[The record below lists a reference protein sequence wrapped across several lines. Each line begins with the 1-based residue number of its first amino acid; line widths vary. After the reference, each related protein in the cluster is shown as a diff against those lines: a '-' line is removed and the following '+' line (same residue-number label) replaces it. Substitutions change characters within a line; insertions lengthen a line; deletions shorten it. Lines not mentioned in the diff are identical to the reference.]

1 MSVEEFNEIE
11 QGIKES
17 CTQNAISYLAR
28 YIATC
33 IQSIRVCES
42 NETKGYWHNRALVA
56 LTILN
61 NDYGYELDEVDE
73 EINNYIIRP
82 CDYQIESKIK
92 CEATLKQGSN

>member
-1 MSVEEFNEIE
+1 MSVEEYNAIE
-11 QGIKES
+11 QGIKEA
-17 CTQNAISYLAR
+17 CTQNAISYLAG

-33 IQSIRVCES
+33 IHSIRVGKS
-42 NETKGYWHNRALVA
+42 NEVKGFWHNRALVA

-61 NDYGYELDEVDE
+61 NDYGYELDNVDE
-73 EINNYIIRP
+73 EINNYMIRP